1 LPDFEPK
8 HWEIGKL
15 ELRPGQILIVRYTP
29 DPSVNERH
37 TAMVVE
43 RAAKAFRGVLD
54 AVGLKEKVP
63 VLVITDQFD
72 INAICPLEF
81 MDICVQAKQ
90 QEK

>member
-1 LPDFEPK
+1 
-8 HWEIGKL
+8 
-15 ELRPGQILIVRYTP
+15 
-29 DPSVNERH
+29 
-37 TAMVVE
+37 MVVE